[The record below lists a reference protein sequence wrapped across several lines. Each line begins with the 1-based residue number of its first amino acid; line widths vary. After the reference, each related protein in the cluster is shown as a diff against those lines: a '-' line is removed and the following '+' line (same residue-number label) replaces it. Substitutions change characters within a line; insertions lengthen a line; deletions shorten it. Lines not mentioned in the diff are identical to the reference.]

1 MDALI
6 NDRTLALAGIFQAVQ
21 LVQRTARFGSPNGP
35 SYEPCI
41 KTIFDLDPDSTELV
55 YGGVQGIGRGLK
67 LLRDQL
73 DNQSETRDIELT
85 KYVVQLLHLEKQL
98 SKDRRMQQRLREGIL
113 QITPLAE
120 RTSVTDAEVIT
131 RLADLYSNTISTLTP
146 RILVSGEQEYLS
158 NPTVANQIRALLLA
172 GIRSA
177 VLWRQ
182 RGGTRWKLVF
192 ERNKLVSTANELLLS
207 SGAAAE

>member
-1 MDALI
+1 MDSLI

-35 SYEPCI
+35 GYAPCI
-41 KTIFDLDPDSTELV
+41 KTIFDLDPASTEAV
-55 YGGVQGIGRGLK
+55 YGGAKGIERGLK

-73 DNQSETRDIELT
+73 DNQSESRDIELT
-85 KYVVQLLHLEKQL
+85 KYVIQLMHLERQL
-98 SKDRRMQQRLREGIL
+98 SKNRHMQKRLRDDIQ
-113 QITPLAE
+113 QIEALAQQ
-120 RTSVTDAEVIT
+120 TSIIDESVIT
-131 RLADLYSNTISTLTP
+131 RLADLYSKTISTLTP

-158 NPTVANQIRALLLA
+158 NPSIANQIRALLLA

-182 RGGTRWKLVF
+182 RGGSRWKLIF
-192 ERNKLVSTANELLLS
+192 ERTKLVNTANELLLS
-207 SGAAAE
+207 CGAAAE

>member
-1 MDALI
+1 MDSMI
-6 NDRTLALAGIFQAVQ
+6 NDRTLALGGIFQAVQ

-35 SYEPCI
+35 GYAPCI
-41 KTIFDLDPDSTELV
+41 QTIFDLDPATSEAV
-55 YGGVQGIGRGLK
+55 YGGVRGIERGLK

-73 DNQSETRDIELT
+73 DNQSESRDIELT
-85 KYVVQLLHLEKQL
+85 KYVIQLMHLERQL
-98 SKDRRMQQRLREGIL
+98 SKNRDMQQRLRDGIL
-113 QITPLAE
+113 EIRDLAQ
-120 RTSVTDAEVIT
+120 RTSVIDEQVIS
-131 RLADLYSNTISTLTP
+131 RLADLYSSTISTLTP

-158 NPTVANQIRALLLA
+158 NPTIANQIRALLLA

-182 RGGTRWKLVF
+182 RGGSRWKLLF

-207 SGAAAE
+207 SGATAE